1 MGGAFPPP
9 AHRSRPCPG
18 GRAALVLRLLQ
29 PPPTAQQ
36 RPYDEPDRLREPD
49 RRPTGR
55 GLREVLHD
63 SGGSPVS
70 TVRGLASSGGCC
82 SEQLNSGTHRACV
95 AVVEQVGKSL
105 SRLRTTDRCRT
116 RLGPNGFPT
125 ASRSGRYRDPRRHRH
140 AGKEGDQFRVQ
151 PIHPMSKRPDRIFSG
166 VAACPAASSAD
177 RVCWVAA
184 SHSGRTECH
193 VDGP

>member
-1 MGGAFPPP
+1 MKT
-9 AHRSRPCPG
+9 S
-18 GRAALVLRLLQ
+18 L
-29 PPPTAQQ
+29 
-36 RPYDEPDRLREPD
+36 
-49 RRPTGR
+49 RPTGGPR
-55 GLREVLHD
+55 AGSLKFAVVLAIPY
-63 SGGSPVS
+63 SWAVS

-125 ASRSGRYRDPRRHRH
+125 ASRSGWYRDPRRHRH

-151 PIHPMSKRPDRIFSG
+151 PIHPMSKRPTGFSRVWLHALPRQAPTG
-166 VAACPAASSAD
+166 CAGSQPAARGGGAVLVFGRRTVTVISSP
-177 RVCWVAA
+177 C
-184 SHSGRTECH
+184 SHGARCGWPK
-193 VDGP
+193 D